1 MFSELRK
8 KWQSY
13 VEEGV
18 VLENI
23 KTDILES
30 WQRCEKLGVDY
41 KSGKGT
47 KVEDGVLEKSIY
59 NKREMIRLTRPIMEN
74 VYEMV
79 KSTSYSVVLTD
90 EKGIIIDLII
100 NSDIKDIHDTI
111 NFVKGSLWDE
121 KSVGTNAIGTCL
133 AADKPIQVLGPEH
146 YCEYHHQWTC
156 SAAPIHNSK
165 GEVIGCF
172 DISGRA
178 KDVQTHTYG
187 IAVSSA
193 NCIEKQLMIAES
205 YHLMDTTFDA
215 ILDGIMVVDSSLN
228 IMRINNKIKDLF
240 HMEEEDIF
248 SIDIGKIF
256 KGIDIQKNILE
267 NKNKMSFSDYTI
279 SIGAKK
285 IECSLNISPI
295 TVGNEVTGAVML
307 MKEAKQVRK
316 EVMRL
321 AGFNANY
328 TFDSIVTTDVRMNEL
343 ISTAKKISK
352 TNCSVLIEGESG
364 TGKELYA
371 QSIHNESNRSS
382 GPFIAIN
389 CSAIPKELFESELF
403 GYESGSFTGAVKG
416 GRPGKFE
423 LANGGTIFLDEI
435 GEVPLEVQPKLLRV
449 LDNNKIVR
457 IGGSFER
464 DLDVRVISAT
474 NRNLIDEVSK
484 GSFRQDLYFR
494 LNVINLKIPP
504 LRQRKD
510 DIIELARYF
519 LKGLN
524 EENDGIYKKFS
535 PYFEEMLMKHQW
547 SGNVRELKNVVQR
560 AYYMSDKVL
569 ISSVTFPKST
579 EASNDFKEHEK
590 AATTYNLKDI
600 EKESILKALSANK
613 GNIIMA
619 ANDLNISRATIYRKI
634 KMYSIDMNNSY
645 KYGAVSK

>member
-1 MFSELRK
+1 
-8 KWQSY
+8 
-13 VEEGV
+13 
-18 VLENI
+18 
-23 KTDILES
+23 
-30 WQRCEKLGVDY
+30 
-41 KSGKGT
+41 
-47 KVEDGVLEKSIY
+47 
-59 NKREMIRLTRPIMEN
+59 
-74 VYEMV
+74 
-79 KSTSYSVVLTD
+79 
-90 EKGIIIDLII
+90 
-100 NSDIKDIHDTI
+100 
-111 NFVKGSLWDE
+111 
-121 KSVGTNAIGTCL
+121 
-133 AADKPIQVLGPEH
+133 
-146 YCEYHHQWTC
+146 
-156 SAAPIHNSK
+156 
-165 GEVIGCF
+165 
-172 DISGRA
+172 
-178 KDVQTHTYG
+178 
-187 IAVSSA
+187 
-193 NCIEKQLMIAES
+193 
-205 YHLMDTTFDA
+205 
-215 ILDGIMVVDSSLN
+215 
-228 IMRINNKIKDLF
+228 
-240 HMEEEDIF
+240 
-248 SIDIGKIF
+248 
-256 KGIDIQKNILE
+256 
-267 NKNKMSFSDYTI
+267 
-279 SIGAKK
+279 
-285 IECSLNISPI
+285 
-295 TVGNEVTGAVML
+295 ML

-328 TFDSIVTTDVRMNEL
+328 TFDSIVTTDARMNEL
-343 ISTAKKISK
+343 IGTAKKISK

-371 QSIHNESNRSS
+371 QSIHNESNRNT

-474 NRNLIDEVSK
+474 NRNLIDEVAK

-524 EENDGIYKKFS
+524 EENDGVHKKFS

-547 SGNVRELKNVVQR
+547 PGNVRELKNVVQR
-560 AYYMSDKVL
+560 AYYMSDKAL

-579 EASNDFKEHEK
+579 ERPNDFMKHEK
-590 AATTYNLKDI
+590 SSTYNLKDI
-600 EKESILKALSANK
+600 EKESIVKALSANK
-613 GNIIMA
+613 GNVIMA
-619 ANDLNISRATIYRKI
+619 ASDLNISRATIYRKI
-634 KMYSIDMNNSY
+634 KMYSIDTNNYY
-645 KYGAVSK
+645 KYDAVSK

>member
-1 MFSELRK
+1 MFNELKQR
-8 KWQSY
+8 WQTY
-13 VEEGV
+13 VDTNVASKDIEA
-18 VLENI
+18 
-23 KTDILES
+23 DILDS
-30 WQRCEKLGVDY
+30 WQRCRKLGVDHM
-41 KSGKGT
+41 SGKGT
-47 KVEDGVLEKSIY
+47 RVSDSELQESIS
-59 NKREMIRLTRPIMEN
+59 KKKELITITRPILEN

-79 KSTSYSVVLTD
+79 KNTNYSVVLTD

-100 NSDIKDIHDTI
+100 NNDIKDIHNNL

-133 AADKPIQVLGPEH
+133 AVDKPIQVLGPEH

-165 GEVIGCF
+165 GEIIGCF
-172 DISGRA
+172 DVSGRA
-178 KDVQTHTYG
+178 ENVQAHTYG

-193 NCIEKQLMIAES
+193 NCIEKQLVISES

-215 ILDGIMVVDSSLN
+215 ILNGIMVIDNNLKV
-228 IMRINNKIKDLF
+228 IRINNKILDLF
-240 HMEEEDIF
+240 HMEEKDILNIEI
-248 SIDIGKIF
+248 SKIF
-256 KGIDIQKNILE
+256 KGIEIENNIFV
-267 NKNKMSFSDYTI
+267 NKNKMNFSDITI
-279 SIGAKK
+279 FIDNKK

-295 TVGNEVTGAVML
+295 IAGDEVTGAVLL
-307 MKEAKQVRK
+307 MREAKQVRK
-316 EVMRL
+316 EVSKL

-328 TFDSIVTTDVRMNEL
+328 TFDSIITTDSRMKEL
-343 ISTAKKISK
+343 INTAKKISK

-371 QSIHNESNRSS
+371 QSIHNESNRNN

-457 IGGSFER
+457 IGGSYER
-464 DLDVRVISAT
+464 DLDVRVVSAT
-474 NRNLIDEVSK
+474 NRNLIEEVSK

-494 LNVINLKIPP
+494 LNVINLRIPP
-504 LRQRKD
+504 LRKRKD

-524 EENDGIYKKFS
+524 EENDGMYKQFS
-535 PYFEEMLMKHQW
+535 TAFEDVLRNHQW
-547 SGNVRELKNVVQR
+547 TGNVRELKNIIQR

-569 ISSVTFPKST
+569 INSVVFPNGNTEIIKNPEKISSTF
-579 EASNDFKEHEK
+579 
-590 AATTYNLKDI
+590 NLKDI
-600 EKESILKALSANK
+600 EKDSIEQALSANN
-613 GNIIMA
+613 GNALKA
-619 ANDLNISRATIYRKI
+619 AKDLNISKATIYRKI
-634 KMYSIDMNNSY
+634 KIYDIDLNNIE
-645 KYGAVSK
+645 KMA